1 MEIPEDFLN
10 DEKAMR
16 ILEVLLSGR
25 KQKPGVDKNKA
36 HKKLLG
42 QIRNTEKRTGTLN
55 RFSPWL
61 QIAVISLIFLILSIV
76 WKNSSSTESQSS
88 LSSCK
93 IIVPTGE
100 KSQIVLP
107 DGTHVWINSGS
118 KFIYSGNYGVK
129 DREVYLEGEAFFDVT
144 KQKGGKPFIVN
155 TKNVRVRV
163 LGTAFNLKC
172 YDSDKTVET
181 TVVRG
186 LVKVESSSDRKN
198 SIYLNPNEK
207 GIFTKTSSSFKGPD
221 ERIASSGKKTLTEN
235 PEVELPIIMVKA
247 NTETV
252 TSWKDQLLVFTDET
266 FEDMAVKMERWYN
279 MKIQIA
285 DSTLRNERF
294 NGKFVH
300 NETVYQVL
308 EAIKITTPIKYKAE
322 DNTIIITRK

>member
-1 MEIPEDFLN
+1 MENLEDFLN

-16 ILEVLLSGR
+16 ILGVLHSGR
-25 KQKPGVDKNKA
+25 KQKPGEDKNKA
-36 HKKLLG
+36 LKRLLG
-42 QIRNTEKRTGTLN
+42 HIRNAEKRTGTLN
-55 RFSPWL
+55 PFSPWL
-61 QIAVISLIFLILSIV
+61 QIAVITLIVLILSIV
-76 WKNSSSTESQSS
+76 WKNSSESLS
-88 LSSCK
+88 SSCK
-93 IIVPTGE
+93 IIVPIGE
-100 KSQIVLP
+100 KSQVVLP
-107 DGTHVWINSGS
+107 DGTHVWINAGS
-118 KFIYSGNYGVK
+118 TFLYAGNFGEK

-155 TKNVRVRV
+155 TKVVRVRV

-207 GIFTKTSSSFKGPD
+207 AIFTKNNISFKDRGEPAAKPG
-221 ERIASSGKKTLTEN
+221 RKTTEN
-235 PEVELPIIMVKA
+235 AEAELPLKVIKT
-247 NTETV
+247 NPETV
-252 TSWKDQLLVFTDET
+252 TSWKDQLLVFNDET

-279 MKIQIA
+279 MKIVIN
-285 DSTLRNERF
+285 DSVLRTERF

-308 EAIKITTPIKYKAE
+308 EAIKITTPIKYKVE
-322 DNTIIITRK
+322 ENTILITRK